1 MDLNRHVVDPIT
13 ELTGAPAVLGM
24 AIGTVAGTAIALP
37 VLATVF
43 GL

>member
-1 MDLNRHVVDPIT
+1 MDLNRHVVEPIT
-13 ELTGAPAVLGM
+13 DLTGIRAVLGM
-24 AIGTVAGTAIALP
+24 AAGTVAGTAIALP